1 MSHCKIGK
9 VNEALQIYGE
19 KIGDHSA
26 CFISSLMEQSQGERP
41 DNAALC
47 YEVDKCDNSTKTYVV
62 RVNGK
67 EANCTSSKEK
77 VKIEGYTGELECA
90 PFERICT
97 GTKYCNNIFS
107 CVEKKSI
114 ALDMEIPV
122 TPVTPDPP
130 VTPTGNSFNLRVTLY
145 SIFVLLL
152 VCF

>member
-1 MSHCKIGK
+1 MLHL
-9 VNEALQIYGE
+9 NE
-19 KIGDHSA
+19 
-26 CFISSLMEQSQGERP
+26 
-41 DNAALC
+41 
-47 YEVDKCDNSTKTYVV
+47 YV
-62 RVNGK
+62 
-67 EANCTSSKEK
+67 
-77 VKIEGYTGELECA
+77 
-90 PFERICT
+90 CT

-145 SIFVLLL
+145 SILVLLL

>member
-1 MSHCKIGK
+1 MLDSQAQAG
-9 VNEALQIYGE
+9 
-19 KIGDHSA
+19 
-26 CFISSLMEQSQGERP
+26 SSLEILVDGVTVLTTQARRQFNFIVASSKDFVKGSE
-41 DNAALC
+41 AA
-47 YEVDKCDNSTKTYVV
+47 VI
-62 RVNGK
+62 VNGK

-145 SIFVLLL
+145 SILVLLL